1 MNKLKISINKLNYW
15 VNPDGYK
22 TFWNLV
28 NQGKWELE
36 TFSVFDSNINYQ
48 TLFIDIGGWI
58 GPTSL
63 YGAQLAKKTLSLEP
77 DPLAY
82 RRLKENLDLNNFFHK
97 KIKLLNL
104 ALWSEETSISF
115 ISDTKIG
122 DSTSSVMRD
131 NKSGSKNICFEAKTI
146 TFENLIKKINLNE
159 FNKVFV
165 KIDIEGAEYIL
176 FDFLLEKLSDINAS
190 FLVSTHPWLL
200 NKKSK
205 KGFLRRFNQ
214 AYDHWKFCQ
223 KIKKY
228 KYKLI
233 TSSKNFPYIPLINSI
248 GWILIGRMHQDILAL
263 PYNLKD

>member
-1 MNKLKISINKLNYW
+1 MDKLKISINKLNYW
-15 VNPDGYK
+15 VNPNGYK
-22 TFWNLV
+22 SFWKLV
-28 NQGKWELE
+28 NQEKWEYE
-36 TFSVFDSNINYQ
+36 TFLVFDSNINEQ

-77 DPLAY
+77 DPIAY
-82 RRLKENLDLNNFFHK
+82 RKFKENLDLNTFSKK

-104 ALWSEETSISF
+104 ALWFEETSISF
-115 ISDTKIG
+115 ISDTQIG
-122 DSTSSVMRD
+122 DSTSSVIRE
-131 NKSGSKNICFEAKTI
+131 NKIVSKDITFEAKTI

-165 KIDIEGAEYIL
+165 KIDIEGAEYML
-176 FDFLLEKLSDINAS
+176 FDYLLEKLSDINAS

>member
-15 VNPDGYK
+15 VNPNGYK

-77 DPLAY
+77 DPFAY
-82 RRLKENLDLNNFFHK
+82 RRLKENLNLNTFFHK

-165 KIDIEGAEYIL
+165 KIDIEGAEYML
-176 FDFLLEKLSDINAS
+176 FDFLLEKLSDINAA

-205 KGFLRRFNQ
+205 KGVIRRFNQ

-228 KYKLI
+228 NYKLR
-233 TSSKNFPYIPLINSI
+233 TSSKKLPYIPLINSI
-248 GWILIGRMHQDILAL
+248 GWILIGRMHQDILAT
-263 PYNLKD
+263 PDKI

>member
-1 MNKLKISINKLNYW
+1 M
-15 VNPDGYK
+15 
-22 TFWNLV
+22 
-28 NQGKWELE
+28 
-36 TFSVFDSNINYQ
+36 
-48 TLFIDIGGWI
+48 
-58 GPTSL
+58 
-63 YGAQLAKKTLSLEP
+63 
-77 DPLAY
+77 
-82 RRLKENLDLNNFFHK
+82 KENLNLNTFFHK

-205 KGFLRRFNQ
+205 KGFIRRFNQ

-228 KYKLI
+228 NYKLR
-233 TSSKNFPYIPLINSI
+233 TSSKKLPYIPLINSI
-248 GWILIGRMHQDILAL
+248 GWILIGRMHQDILAT
-263 PYNLKD
+263 PDKI